1 MPGRSTGK
9 RQWHPEVS
17 GVAMQKIREA
27 AGFSKRAVS
36 ERLGLHPR
44 AVSAIEDGVE
54 PRQDVMAQLD
64 ALYGM
69 DIGDW
74 QTVYVPTD
82 EEVERQAERDQRRA
96 ALTQQV
102 ASLGEDDVPIRF
114 RGRQ

>member
-1 MPGRSTGK
+1 MARETGR
-9 RQWHPEVS
+9 RQWTPEVS
-17 GVAMQKIREA
+17 GMAMRKIREA
-27 AGFSKRAVS
+27 AGYTKRDVAL
-36 ERLGLHPR
+36 RLGVHIR
-44 AVSAIEDGVE
+44 TVSAIEDGIE

-64 ALYGM
+64 KLYGM

-82 EEVERQAERDQRRA
+82 SEVERQQDRDQRRA